1 MNEQTRYRLIGAI
14 FLLALASIVLP
25 IVFDG
30 SGVRVEQVRPID
42 VELPEL
48 PSAAE
53 LNALTI
59 NQEQSAASRAEIDAA
74 RAPFDDE
81 GYAVTDGTRLGDPG
95 LREVDAATDVQPPV
109 VGESPQGA
117 QANHSTAEGSEEPT
131 GAGVITTAASGPN
144 WAVQLASFANSAN
157 AQAFRDRLNRDGYQA
172 WLTNTK
178 RNGNLRTRVA
188 IGPLPDKATAQR
200 LVAEVSKRYDLE
212 ALLVEMTP

>member
-81 GYAVTDGTRLGDPG
+81 GYAVTDGARLGDPG
-95 LREVDAATDVQPPV
+95 LRL
-109 VGESPQGA
+109 SLI
-117 QANHSTAEGSEEPT
+117 H
-131 GAGVITTAASGPN
+131 I
-144 WAVQLASFANSAN
+144 
-157 AQAFRDRLNRDGYQA
+157 
-172 WLTNTK
+172 
-178 RNGNLRTRVA
+178 
-188 IGPLPDKATAQR
+188 
-200 LVAEVSKRYDLE
+200 
-212 ALLVEMTP
+212 